1 MLCSCWAAKGGV
13 GTTVVAVSLAASW
26 AAQSPGGAVLVDLAG
41 DAPAALGV
49 PEPTGP
55 GLAEWLK
62 AGDDVPAD
70 AIARLEVEAGPG
82 LTLIPRGSGPLDHP
96 ERAEGLAAWLAAD
109 SRPVVVDCGVL
120 PGPAT
125 ATVLAGSATHSL
137 LVTRACYLA
146 LRRIVA
152 IPTRPSGVILVR
164 EPGRALGRA
173 EVEQVVGA
181 PVRAEISVE
190 PAVARAV
197 DAGMLATR
205 LPRALA
211 RALRGAA

>member
-1 MLCSCWAAKGGV
+1 MFCSCWAAKGGV

-26 AAQSPGGAVLVDLAG
+26 AAQSPDGALLIDAGG
-41 DAPAALGV
+41 DAPAALGI

-55 GLAEWLK
+55 GLADWLK
-62 AGDDVPAD
+62 AGDDVPTD
-70 AIARLEVEAGPG
+70 ALSRLEVEAGPG
-82 LTLIPRGSGPLDHP
+82 LRLVPRGSGPLDDG
-96 ERAEGLAAWLAAD
+96 ERAEQLAAWLAD
-109 SRPVVVDCGVL
+109 DGRPVVVDCGVL
-120 PGPAT
+120 PGPAA
-125 ATVLAGSATHSL
+125 ATELAGRATHSL

-146 LRRIVA
+146 LRRVVTVPI
-152 IPTRPSGVILVR
+152 RPSGVVLLT
-164 EPGRALGRA
+164 EPGRALGRT

-197 DAGMLATR
+197 DAGVLVSR
-205 LPRALA
+205 LPRTLA